1 MIYQDTHTNF
11 LRSRL
16 CTWSINTPPNFL
28 NGKPKNQPTPYR
40 FDLFFFG
47 WHNALTSLR
56 MRAKA
61 GLIFLF
67 NIRFII
73 VQLKRVFKALCYFGE
88 ILRGR
93 GRDQQQQQQQQHQPR
108 PSHNP
113 EHKSKQRLT
122 FAPLVSGTK
131 CTTTPTK
138 RPN

>member
-16 CTWSINTPPNFL
+16 YTWSINTPPNFL

-131 CTTTPTK
+131 CSTTTTK
-138 RPN
+138 RAN